1 MDKYKIL
8 ISEVDNVLRPLGFR
22 KSGQTFFYNKDGN
35 IGIIDFQKA
44 RRSIAASSFFT
55 INLGV
60 YSNALKV
67 FDNFDVKSKPLISDC
82 HWRKRIGF
90 LLPAKKDYWWE
101 INANTSLPGLIAEI
115 INVLR
120 SLAIYEIQKYIS
132 DEDLEKSWMEGIS

>member
-44 RRSIAASSFFT
+44 RSSNAASGFFT

-82 HWRKRIGF
+82 HWRKRRFFTACKKRLLVGNKCKYF
-90 LLPAKKDYWWE
+90 LTRFDSRNNKCFK
-101 INANTSLPGLIAEI
+101 I
-115 INVLR
+115 ISHL
-120 SLAIYEIQKYIS
+120 
-132 DEDLEKSWMEGIS
+132 